1 MYGHRGHTHCCVPSA
16 ESQGRLQNR
25 LCHPAVT
32 GARPRAGVWFCLAV
46 VSAGIAASH
55 HIPTQHTASNYC
67 TALPVCSPG
76 PVPTAQRQG
85 VNTALLTVHTARA
98 RRHVLYTKHTS
109 TQRRNFTWLHTMDLL
124 FPRPSVPNS
133 PDGQFAAYS
142 IMYAYK

>member
-1 MYGHRGHTHCCVPSA
+1 MCGQRPHTLLCSFRCEPREASEPVLAPCCDGGMASCRGLVLPGSGISRTRSEPS
-16 ESQGRLQNR
+16 
-25 LCHPAVT
+25 HP
-32 GARPRAGVWFCLAV
+32 
-46 VSAGIAASH
+46 
-55 HIPTQHTASNYC
+55 QHTTSNYC

-98 RRHVLYTKHTS
+98 RRHALYTKRTS